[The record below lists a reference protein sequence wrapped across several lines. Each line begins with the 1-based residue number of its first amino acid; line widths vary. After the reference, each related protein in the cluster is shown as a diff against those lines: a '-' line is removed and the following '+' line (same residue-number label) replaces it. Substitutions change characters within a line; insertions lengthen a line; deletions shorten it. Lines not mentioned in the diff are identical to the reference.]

1 MNTQERLA
9 AAIKNPL
16 KAGYVTYSGHIMT
29 LAECESYNRYTE
41 DAARPYISEK
51 AREYLLDQRHRYFV
65 LISEP
70 ERLS

>member
-1 MNTQERLA
+1 MNMHERLTVA
-9 AAIKNPL
+9 LKNPL
-16 KAGYVTYSGHIMT
+16 KMAYVTYSGHVMT
-29 LAECESYNRYTE
+29 QAECESYNRYTE

-51 AREYLLDQRHRYFV
+51 VRNYLLDQRHRYFV